1 MNINNIF
8 RAFNDDFEDEET
20 EMLIDFSSHPFYW
33 IGGFNK
39 IIDNH
44 AFFSKYTSKVFKN
57 ISPEL
62 NIDEVEKAG
71 EHLMFDKAWDYIKN
85 INLNNPFHVEC
96 IGKKSSV
103 EFLSN
108 LNIAIIFYESLEEYE
123 KCALLK
129 NIENKIKEFGFELG
143 D

>member
-20 EMLIDFSSHPFYW
+20 EMLIDFSEHPFYW

-39 IIDNH
+39 IIGNH

-62 NIDEVEKAG
+62 NIDDVEKAG
-71 EHLMFDKAWDYIKN
+71 EHLMFDKAWGYIKN
-85 INLNNPFHVEC
+85 IKLDNPFHVEC
-96 IGKKSSV
+96 IGKKASV

-108 LNIAIIFYESLEEYE
+108 LNIAMAFYEPLEEYE

-129 NIENKIKEFGFELG
+129 NIENKIKEFKFELG
-143 D
+143 S

>member
-20 EMLIDFSSHPFYW
+20 EMLIDFSEHPFYW

-39 IIDNH
+39 IIGNH

-62 NIDEVEKAG
+62 NIDDVEKAG

-85 INLNNPFHVEC
+85 VKLDNPFHVEC
-96 IGKKSSV
+96 IGKKASV

-108 LNIAIIFYESLEEYE
+108 LNIAMAFYEPLEEYE

-129 NIENKIKEFGFELG
+129 NIENKIKEFKFELG
-143 D
+143 S

>member
-8 RAFNDDFEDEET
+8 RAFNEDFEDEET
-20 EMLIDFSSHPFYW
+20 EMLIDFSEHPFYW

-39 IIDNH
+39 IIGNH

-62 NIDEVEKAG
+62 NIDDVEKAG
-71 EHLMFDKAWDYIKN
+71 EHLMFDKAWNYIKN
-85 INLNNPFHVEC
+85 INLDNTFHVKC
-96 IGKKSSV
+96 IGKKASV

-108 LNIAIIFYESLEEYE
+108 LNVAMIFYEALEEYE

-129 NIENKIKEFGFELG
+129 NIENKIREFGFELG
-143 D
+143 S

>member
-20 EMLIDFSSHPFYW
+20 EMLIDFSEHPFYW

-39 IIDNH
+39 IIGNH

-85 INLNNPFHVEC
+85 IKLDNPFHVEC
-96 IGKKSSV
+96 IGKKASS
-103 EFLSN
+103 EFIYN
-108 LNIAIIFYESLEEYE
+108 LNIAIAFYEPLEEYE

-129 NIENKIKEFGFELG
+129 NIENKIKEFKFELG
-143 D
+143 S

>member
-8 RAFNDDFEDEET
+8 RAFNEDFEDEET
-20 EMLIDFSSHPFYW
+20 EMLIDFSEHPFYW

-39 IIDNH
+39 IIGNH

-62 NIDEVEKAG
+62 NIDDVEKAG
-71 EHLMFDKAWDYIKN
+71 EHLMFDKAWDYINNVK
-85 INLNNPFHVEC
+85 LDNPFHVEC
-96 IGKKSSV
+96 IGKKASV

-108 LNIAIIFYESLEEYE
+108 LNIAMAFYEPLEEYE

-129 NIENKIKEFGFELG
+129 NIENKIKEFKFELG
-143 D
+143 S

>member
-8 RAFNDDFEDEET
+8 RAFNEDFEDEET
-20 EMLIDFSSHPFYW
+20 EMLIDFSEHPFYW
-33 IGGFNK
+33 LGGFNK
-39 IIDNH
+39 IIGNH

-62 NIDEVEKAG
+62 NIDDVEKAG

-85 INLNNPFHVEC
+85 VKLDNPFHVEC
-96 IGKKSSV
+96 IGKKASV

-108 LNIAIIFYESLEEYE
+108 LNIAMAFYEPLEEYE

-129 NIENKIKEFGFELG
+129 NIENKIKEFKFELG
-143 D
+143 S

>member
-8 RAFNDDFEDEET
+8 RAFDEDFEDEET
-20 EMLIDFSSHPFYW
+20 EMLIDFSEHPFYW

-39 IIDNH
+39 IIGNH
-44 AFFSKYTSKVFKN
+44 TFFSKYTSKVFKN

-62 NIDEVEKAG
+62 NIDDVEKAG
-71 EHLMFDKAWDYIKN
+71 EHLMFDKAWGYIKN
-85 INLNNPFHVEC
+85 INLDNPFHIEC
-96 IGKKSSV
+96 IGKKASV

-108 LNIAIIFYESLEEYE
+108 LNIAMAFYEPLEEYE

-143 D
+143 S

>member
-1 MNINNIF
+1 
-8 RAFNDDFEDEET
+8 
-20 EMLIDFSSHPFYW
+20 
-33 IGGFNK
+33 
-39 IIDNH
+39 
-44 AFFSKYTSKVFKN
+44 
-57 ISPEL
+57 
-62 NIDEVEKAG
+62 
-71 EHLMFDKAWDYIKN
+71 MFDKAWDYIKN
-85 INLNNPFHVEC
+85 IKLINPFHVEC

>member
-8 RAFNDDFEDEET
+8 RAFNEDFEDEET
-20 EMLIDFSSHPFYW
+20 EMLIDFSEHPFYW

-39 IIDNH
+39 IIGNH

-62 NIDEVEKAG
+62 NINDVEKAG

-85 INLNNPFHVEC
+85 VKLDNPFHVEC
-96 IGKKSSV
+96 IGKKASV

-108 LNIAIIFYESLEEYE
+108 LNIAMAFYEPLEEYE

-129 NIENKIKEFGFELG
+129 NIENKIKEFKFELG
-143 D
+143 S

>member
-8 RAFNDDFEDEET
+8 RAFNEDFEDEET
-20 EMLIDFSSHPFYW
+20 EMLIDFSEHPFYW

-39 IIDNH
+39 IIGNH
-44 AFFSKYTSKVFKN
+44 EFFSKYTSKVFKN

-62 NIDEVEKAG
+62 NIDDVEKAG

-85 INLNNPFHVEC
+85 VKLDNPFHIEC
-96 IGKKSSV
+96 IGKKASV

-108 LNIAIIFYESLEEYE
+108 LSIAMIFYEELEEYE

-129 NIENKIKEFGFELG
+129 NIENKVKELGFELG
-143 D
+143 S

>member
-20 EMLIDFSSHPFYW
+20 EMLIDFSEHPFYW

-39 IIDNH
+39 IIGNH
-44 AFFSKYTSKVFKN
+44 VFFSKYTSKVFKN

-62 NIDEVEKAG
+62 NIDDVEKAG
-71 EHLMFDKAWDYIKN
+71 EHLMFDKAWGYIKN
-85 INLNNPFHVEC
+85 INLDNPFHIEC
-96 IGKKSSV
+96 IGKKASV
-103 EFLSN
+103 EFISN
-108 LNIAIIFYESLEEYE
+108 LNIAMAFYEPLEEYE

-143 D
+143 S

>member
-20 EMLIDFSSHPFYW
+20 EMLIDFSEHPFYW

-39 IIDNH
+39 IIGNH

-62 NIDEVEKAG
+62 NVDEIEKAG

-85 INLNNPFHVEC
+85 INLDNPFHIEC
-96 IGKKSSV
+96 IGKKISD

-108 LNIAIIFYESLEEYE
+108 LDITIKFYEALEEYE

-129 NIENKIKEFGFELG
+129 NIENKIKEFKLKLG
-143 D
+143 Y